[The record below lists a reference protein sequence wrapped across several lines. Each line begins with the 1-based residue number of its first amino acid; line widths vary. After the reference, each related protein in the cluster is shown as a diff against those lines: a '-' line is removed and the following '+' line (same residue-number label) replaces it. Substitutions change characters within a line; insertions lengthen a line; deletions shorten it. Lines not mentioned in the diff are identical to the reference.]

1 MPRVAS
7 LQALRRKL
15 SKVAGTG
22 KLESLAKERAF
33 GSTGVGVR
41 ESFSGDPR
49 KLDANLD
56 RLVRQSFDAET
67 AALRKIENG
76 DFDDITH
83 RERVCLE
90 AIVEEDGRPVV
101 FVIDDKF
108 DTLPAPWTHLN
119 ADPVRSRINA
129 LMASIGRVEDVS
141 GGIPQHI
148 GTGFVVGP
156 NLMMTNRHVAEAFVR
171 GTGRLRNQLS
181 FIPGIESAI
190 DFRRETELDPNDLS
204 TSVRLTDV
212 VMVHPYWDMALFR
225 VDGLTAANAGLRL
238 SVRAPED
245 LVGRNVVVIGYPG
258 RGNDRSRKAI
268 QLERKVYG
276 TVFGVKRLAPGEI
289 EVRERIE
296 SFDYVV
302 PAMTHDSSTLAGN
315 SGSAIVD
322 VETGEVVGLHFA
334 GLTLKANYSVP
345 LFELARDAR
354 VLETGVNFVGSV
366 PLTDEWD
373 RAWRGIESLGG
384 GLVSAAVPTA
394 PIVSGPGIYQS
405 ATWTIPIQVSVS
417 LGQPLLGATAA
428 PAAALVHAAREATSQ
443 VPVIH
448 PNLEQRSGY
457 DPNFLELDDGELV
470 PMPVITE
477 DGNQT
482 VARLADDSFELKYHR
497 FSLVMHKQRRL
508 ALFTASNVSWQSDDR
523 FLSNGHKPTRKEL
536 NGFQDDN
543 TQEAWVIDPRIPA
556 EEQLPDKFY
565 IKDQGMFDR
574 GHLVRRDDVAWGD
587 SFEDMQKGN
596 GDTFHTTNCSPQ
608 VAMFNQ
614 SIKSVDNWGD
624 LEKLIEDETNSERVI
639 VFAGPVLDPSDKRF
653 NGVDSQGPVKVQ
665 IPKQF
670 WKIVIAKTEDGPK
683 AFGFVLRQKLTGV
696 PLEFAV
702 PEDWEPY
709 QTPIAEIEELLFGL
723 ATFDWCKEH
732 DVLAT

>member
-1 MPRVAS
+1 MPRDTS
-7 LQALRRKL
+7 LHALRRKL
-15 SKVAGTG
+15 SRVAGAG
-22 KLESLAKERAF
+22 KLESLAKER
-33 GSTGVGVR
+33 STAPAGEGGR
-41 ESFSGDPR
+41 ESLTGEARGRGS
-49 KLDANLD
+49 NLD
-56 RLVRQSFDAET
+56 NLVTRDFDVET
-67 AALRKIENG
+67 SALRKLENG
-76 DFDDITH
+76 DFDDITG
-83 RERVCLE
+83 REHGVLE

-101 FVIDDKF
+101 FVIDDEF
-108 DTLPAPWTHLN
+108 DVLPDPWTQLN

-129 LMASIGRVEDVS
+129 LMPSIGRIEDIS

-181 FIPGIESAI
+181 FIPGVESAI
-190 DFRRETELDPNDLS
+190 DFRRENELDPNDLS

-225 VDGLTAANAGLRL
+225 VDGLSAANGGLRL

-245 LVGRNVVVIGYPG
+245 LVGRNIVVIGYPG
-258 RGNDRSRKAI
+258 RGNDRSRKAV

-276 TVFGVKRLAPGEI
+276 TIFGVKRLAPGEI

-322 VETGEVVGLHFA
+322 VDTGEVVGLHFA
-334 GLTLKANYSVP
+334 GITLKANYSVP
-345 LFELARDAR
+345 LFELARDPR
-354 VLETGVNFVGSV
+354 VVDTGMNFVGSV
-366 PLTDEWD
+366 PPTEEWD
-373 RAWRGIESLGG
+373 RAWRGIESLADSG
-384 GLVSAAVPTA
+384 VSAAFPAA
-394 PIVSGPGIYQS
+394 PFVTGQPDQQS
-405 ATWTIPIQVSVS
+405 VTWTIPIQVSIS
-417 LGQPLLGATAA
+417 LGQPLLGANVGPAIA
-428 PAAALVHAAREATSQ
+428 PVRAAREATFQ

-448 PNLEQRSGY
+448 PNLDQRTGY
-457 DPNFLELDDGELV
+457 DPHFLELDGGELV
-470 PMPVITE
+470 PLPELTE
-477 DGNQT
+477 DGADV
-482 VARLADDSFELKYHR
+482 VARLSDDSHELKYHK
-497 FSLVMHKQRRL
+497 FSVVMHKERRL
-508 ALFTASNVSWQSDDR
+508 ALFTASNVSWQSEDK
-523 FLSNGHKPTRKEL
+523 FLSNGHKPTRDEL
-536 NGFQDDN
+536 NGFDDDN
-543 TQEAWVIDPRIPA
+543 IREAWAIDERIPA
-556 EEQLPDKFY
+556 GEQLPDKFF
-565 IKDQGMFDR
+565 IKDQGAFDR

-608 VAMFNQ
+608 VAKFNQ
-614 SIKSVDNWGD
+614 ATKGVDNWGD
-624 LEKLIEDETNSERVI
+624 LENLIQHETTSERVI

-653 NGVDSQGPVKVQ
+653 NGVDSNGPVKIQ

-670 WKIVIAKTEDGPK
+670 WKIVVANTDDGPR
-683 AFGFVLRQKLTGV
+683 AFGFVLKQKLTGV

-723 ATFDWCKEH
+723 ATFEWCKEH
-732 DVLAT
+732 DILSV